1 MSAFLGTDLMAPAAL
16 ANWQEVMEDVLL
28 SFVQRGTGRAL
39 RLIPGSAR
47 SQDATGGAPS
57 GGRPSERRHTIE

>member
-1 MSAFLGTDLMAPAAL
+1 MAPAAL

-39 RLIPGSAR
+39 RLVPGSAR
-47 SQDATGGAPS
+47 IAETTAGGAQP
-57 GGRPSERRHTIE
+57 RRLSERRNTVE